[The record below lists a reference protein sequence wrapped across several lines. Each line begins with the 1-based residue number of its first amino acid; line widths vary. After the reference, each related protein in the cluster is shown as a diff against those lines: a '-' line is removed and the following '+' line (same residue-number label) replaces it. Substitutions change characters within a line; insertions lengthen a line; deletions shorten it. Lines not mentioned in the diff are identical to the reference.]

1 MNLFSI
7 DLSPNEIAL
16 LRQSLDIIT
25 IPGKDAKFIANLQ
38 QKLEHELSEI
48 SNMVNTQEQ
57 QKQAELDAFIKQE
70 NRKQKKQELK
80 LESQS

>member
-48 SNMVNTQEQ
+48 NNMVNIQEQ
-57 QKQAELDAFIKQE
+57 QKQAELDAFIKAE
-70 NRKQKKQELK
+70 AKKAAKAAAVQ
-80 LESQS
+80 

>member
-25 IPGKDAKFIANLQ
+25 IPGKDAKIIANLQ

-48 SNMVNTQEQ
+48 NNMVNTQEQ
-57 QKQAELDAFIKQE
+57 QKQAELDAFIKAE
-70 NRKQKKQELK
+70 AKKAAKAAAVQ
-80 LESQS
+80 

>member
-57 QKQAELDAFIKQE
+57 QKQAELDAFIKAE
-70 NRKQKKQELK
+70 AKKAAKAAAVQ
-80 LESQS
+80 

>member
-7 DLSPNEIAL
+7 DLSPNEIAV

-57 QKQAELDAFIKQE
+57 QKQADLDAFIKAE
-70 NRKQKKQELK
+70 AKKAAKAAAVQ
-80 LESQS
+80 

>member
-7 DLSPNEIAL
+7 DLSPNEIAV

-57 QKQAELDAFIKQE
+57 QKQAELDAFIKAE
-70 NRKQKKQELK
+70 AKKAAKAAAVQ
-80 LESQS
+80 

>member
-48 SNMVNTQEQ
+48 NNMVNTQEQ
-57 QKQAELDAFIKQE
+57 QKQAELEAFIKQE

>member
-7 DLSPNEIAL
+7 DLSPNEIAV